1 MSRCNRIQKMS
12 SISAKSRLANLEI
25 LQIENSLKAM
35 VILPPPKVPLWCFP
49 EVVSSILDQLFPKEW
64 RSLSL
69 EGQQYVQGM
78 SAKLEMIDQLFPTID
93 PSLRTQAVELLAL
106 DEECSSFA
114 VIEKNGKT
122 LKIAPVLIRFATIIV
137 ALMTIRVFRHHLKK
151 TILSLP
157 DLIFTQN
164 IDTHYLD
171 YIDELKAVFSV
182 FPEYENL
189 FYLEI
194 NEKITTD
201 YLETIRDLSS
211 QLKIPLVLD
220 DSNKMNAFVHWK
232 LLDLAD
238 WIKIDFQA
246 TRSLEERLIEGHGE
260 QILLHFQRY
269 AQNSKTAAIVFEGL
283 QEDSLLK
290 KFLLEF
296 WNTQETSIYY
306 QSRERLPSAPW
317 DQCFGLLQDHIE
329 NEFGLYFRLVT

>member
-1 MSRCNRIQKMS
+1 MS

-25 LQIENSLKAM
+25 LQIENSLNAM
-35 VILPPPKVPLWCFP
+35 VILAPPKVPLWCFP
-49 EVVSSILDQLFPKEW
+49 EIISSILDQLFPKEW
-64 RSLSL
+64 RSMSAQ
-69 EGQQYVQGM
+69 GKKYVQGM
-78 SAKLEMIDQLFPTID
+78 SNKLEMIDQLFPKIE

-106 DEECSSFA
+106 DDQCSSFA
-114 VIEKNGKT
+114 VIEKNCKT
-122 LKIAPVLIRFATIIV
+122 LKIAPVIIRFATIIV
-137 ALMTIRVFRHHLKK
+137 ALMTIRVFRYHLNSG
-151 TILSLP
+151 ISSLS

-164 IDTHYLD
+164 IDTYYLD
-171 YIDELKAVFSV
+171 HIEELKALFSV

-201 YLETIRDLSS
+201 YLERIRDLSS

-220 DSNKMNAFVHWK
+220 DSNKMNASVHWS

-283 QEDSLLK
+283 QEDSVLK

-296 WNTQETSIYY
+296 WNIEETAIYY

-317 DQCFGLLQDHIE
+317 NQCFGLLQDHIE
-329 NEFGLYFRLVT
+329 NEFGLYFRMMT